1 MSTSK
6 SAQPGEI
13 SLRRGTKPRRRPS
26 GLYLPKARSRV
37 TNGTG
42 LLPNIDQR
50 SVWCRRFRDIIA
62 LHVQDLG
69 GLDLVSAAEAS
80 LVRRIACIT
89 LECERLESLFGE
101 AGGASEH
108 KIEVYARLSANLRRL
123 LETIGLKRVH
133 RDVTPTLEQYLQGPD
148 RMEAAE

>member
-1 MSTSK
+1 MRTSK
-6 SAQPGEI
+6 SAEPAEI
-13 SLRRGTKPRRRPS
+13 CLRRGTKPRRRPS
-26 GLYLPKARSRV
+26 GLYLPKARSKV

-62 LHVQDLG
+62 LHLRDLG
-69 GLDLVSAAEAS
+69 GPDIVSAAQAS

-89 LECERLESLFGE
+89 LECERLECLFAD

-108 KIEVYARLSANLRRL
+108 KLEVYGRLSANLRRL
-123 LETIGLKRVH
+123 LETIGLGRVP
-133 RDVTPTLEQYLQGPD
+133 RDVPTLAQYLSHD
-148 RMEAAE
+148 TRMEAAE